1 MVSRD
6 LTAGYAPESDG
17 ISHIKLYGT
26 FTLLDKTRTTVFL
39 RVQDGGIDLETG
51 HFYNLD
57 SFRSKYIAI
66 KIMEVG
72 FIRC

>member
-6 LTAGYAPESDG
+6 LSPGYAPESDG
-17 ISHIKLYGT
+17 ISHIKLYQT
-26 FTLLDKTRTTVFL
+26 FTLLSKERTTVFL

-57 SFRSKYIAI
+57 SFGSKYIAI
-66 KIMEVG
+66 NIMEVG
-72 FIRC
+72 FVRC